1 MHNSAHSRFSQVG
14 KLLFALALA
23 ATTLVVASA
32 PAVAHTPHDSISEV
46 VLSPNFGQDGKVYV
60 ITSSRLLVSDNGAW
74 RTLQRGLP
82 RAPEHEQ
89 SIARMAI
96 APSSPNTMYVSS
108 RKGGVFRSTDGGAS
122 WQAAA
127 RGLDPADM
135 SVIAVSPSDPDVVL
149 AGGTITGLFR
159 TVDGAQQWKSV
170 EGFGRVPAL
179 AFGPSGRIFAGGADG
194 RLSVSNDNGA
204 TWKVATRFSGN
215 GAISAIATSSAE
227 PSNTVFVGTGS
238 GAVFRSDDGGDSF
251 EPVETDLPRDSVA
264 SLVMSPAFARDR
276 TMWVSMTKTG
286 VYRSRDGGE
295 TWERASEGLTT
306 DPQADEV
313 KVSQF
318 RRISVAANAGGKN
331 VLFAAGFDGLF
342 RSDDEAARWV
352 SVETLA
358 DYVVGLSV
366 SPDFEHDSTIAVA
379 TYVKGA
385 YLSTQDGATWHRI
398 DNGLRHEL
406 SEGNEFAPIRR
417 LHNITFSPDYAQD
430 RTIFSA
436 SWTAFLRSTDSGD
449 NWETIRVN
457 PESPASEL
465 QQFVLGV
472 SPAYSSDHTLYLG
485 TRVGDLY
492 RSASR
497 GDAGSWTH
505 LGSLG
510 ARVRPFLRHPAG
522 HVRRNRRRCAE
533 ERRRRGHLALGHE
546 WTGGRNSNCAI
557 TRLQK
562 RSHSLCRHG
571 ARPLR
576 VARRRRDVAANR
588 HASVSQRRNHRSGR
602 VVA

>member
-1 MHNSAHSRFSQVG
+1 
-14 KLLFALALA
+14 
-23 ATTLVVASA
+23 
-32 PAVAHTPHDSISEV
+32 
-46 VLSPNFGQDGKVYV
+46 
-60 ITSSRLLVSDNGAW
+60 
-74 RTLQRGLP
+74 
-82 RAPEHEQ
+82 
-89 SIARMAI
+89 
-96 APSSPNTMYVSS
+96 
-108 RKGGVFRSTDGGAS
+108 
-122 WQAAA
+122 
-127 RGLDPADM
+127 
-135 SVIAVSPSDPDVVL
+135 
-149 AGGTITGLFR
+149 
-159 TVDGAQQWKSV
+159 
-170 EGFGRVPAL
+170 
-179 AFGPSGRIFAGGADG
+179 
-194 RLSVSNDNGA
+194 
-204 TWKVATRFSGN
+204 
-215 GAISAIATSSAE
+215 
-227 PSNTVFVGTGS
+227 
-238 GAVFRSDDGGDSF
+238 
-251 EPVETDLPRDSVA
+251 
-264 SLVMSPAFARDR
+264 MSPAFARDR

-510 ARVRPFLRHPAG
+510 ARVRSFAFDPSFDTRPVMFAGTVEGVRKSVDGGDTWRSVTNGPEGETQIALSPDYRNDHTLFAGTERGLFVSRDEGETWRRIDTPVFPNDATIEAVALSPDYARDQMVLVSVSGTGLFRSTDGGSSFSPVGTGLLATNHIIADFSNPSGKPIQFSPSFARDRTIFAYAQQDVLRSTDGGETWTTVPLPSAMDFLRDFDPSSVGRYEPARAG
-522 HVRRNRRRCAE
+522 DASSRS
-533 ERRRRGHLALGHE
+533 ALTVALIVIGV
-546 WTGGRNSNCAI
+546 
-557 TRLQK
+557 
-562 RSHSLCRHG
+562 G
-571 ARPLR
+571 AAVGLVALF
-576 VARRRRDVAANR
+576 VARRSRRARVAP
-588 HASVSQRRNHRSGR
+588 S
-602 VVA
+602 